1 MDLSKENL
9 TKVKDNVPQASTPCL
24 TPFFI
29 PVIPFNQVR
38 NAKWYKYWK
47 LSLFI

>member
-9 TKVKDNVPQASTPCL
+9 TKVNDNIPQASNPYL

-38 NAKWYKYWK
+38 NIK
-47 LSLFI
+47 LI